1 MPVLNMNNAQVMRAA
16 DNIFEYFQFI
26 NDHAGIGGL
35 NVIEDIPDDMRL
47 PEDDYLLELNIK
59 LQDAI
64 DDGVNAN
71 FTQQEVN
78 TMMEKLNIM
87 QNIPVGE
94 PRYQGAVIQ
103 AVSII
108 LGKLSMNGGR
118 RKTLRKNVRKSRKV
132 RKTRVRKNRK

>member
-26 NDHAGIGGL
+26 TDHAGIGGL

-64 DDGVNAN
+64 DEDVNPN

-87 QNIPVGE
+87 QNLPQGE

-118 RKTLRKNVRKSRKV
+118 RKSRKNRKSHM
-132 RKTRVRKNRK
+132 RKTRVRKSRK

>member
-1 MPVLNMNNAQVMRAA
+1 MPVLNMNNAQVMSAA
-16 DNIFEYFQFI
+16 DSIFEYFQFI

-35 NVIEDIPDDMRL
+35 NVIDEIPEDMRV

-64 DDGVNAN
+64 DDGVNPN

-78 TMMEKLNIM
+78 TMVEKLNIM
-87 QNIPVGE
+87 QNLPVGE
-94 PRYQGAVIQ
+94 PRYPGRVIQ

-108 LGKLSMNGGR
+108 LGKFMNGGR
-118 RKTLRKNVRKSRKV
+118 RKS
-132 RKTRVRKNRK
+132 RKTRGRKMRKTRKNK

>member
-1 MPVLNMNNAQVMRAA
+1 MPVLNINNADVMRAA
-16 DNIFEYFQFI
+16 DSIFEYFQFI

-35 NVIEDIPDDMRL
+35 NVIDDIPDDMRL
-47 PEDDYLLELNIK
+47 PEDDYLLNLNIK

-64 DDGVNAN
+64 DEDVNPN

-87 QNIPVGE
+87 QNLPQGG
-94 PRYQGAVIQ
+94 RYPAEVIQ
-103 AVSII
+103 GVSII
-108 LGKLSMNGGR
+108 LGKFMNGGR
-118 RKTLRKNVRKSRKV
+118 RKSRKNRKSHM